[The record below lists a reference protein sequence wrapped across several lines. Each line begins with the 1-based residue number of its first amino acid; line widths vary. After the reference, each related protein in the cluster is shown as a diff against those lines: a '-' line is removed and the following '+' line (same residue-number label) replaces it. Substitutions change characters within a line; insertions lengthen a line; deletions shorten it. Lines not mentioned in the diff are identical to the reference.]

1 MYIQLT
7 NIDADTGILCTAA
20 PMRTGPVLPEVKG
33 FQFIF
38 AKESAYPI
46 DTNADGSYAEMPLYY
61 GTCDDDANTSLTGV
75 VKVLSEV
82 EFNTDK
88 ETEHQARKPYPSWV
102 GDIDTM
108 SWQPPV
114 SYPQDGKYYQWNE
127 SIINWVEV
135 SNEQTT

>member
-1 MYIQLT
+1 MYIKIT
-7 NIDADTGILCTAA
+7 DIDVDTGILCTEA

-38 AKESAYPI
+38 AKESVYPI

-61 GTCDDDANTSLTGV
+61 GTCGDDADTSLTGV

-82 EFNTDK
+82 EFNADK
-88 ETEHQARKPYPSWV
+88 QAEHQARKPYSSWI

-114 SYPQDGKYYQWNE
+114 PYPQYGNFYQWDE

-135 SNEQTT
+135 SNG